1 MLGEEATQA
10 RVVGGE
16 RRQPLAHQRPLPP
29 GAGRVAGRGEL
40 VAVEAGADVAWG
52 GRGEGGG
59 GGQAEGT
66 PGGVEELP
74 PQVAPPGAALRGRTG
89 GGPGLAV
96 DAARVGRGH

>member
-16 RRQPLAHQRPLPP
+16 RQQPLAHQRPLPP

-52 GRGEGGG
+52 RVGAGGS
-59 GGQAEGT
+59 GQQAWRT
-66 PGGVEELP
+66 PV
-74 PQVAPPGAALRGRTG
+74 VV
-89 GGPGLAV
+89 GGPTGHG
-96 DAARVGRGH
+96 ARPTTGSRGPSGRQPGMPSKPA